1 MCVTATMHETVT
13 NSASQIVGVDI
24 VGGQP
29 EYVRV
34 RIVSTTADRNTDF
47 IDRGGPNL
55 TWRTPDYG
63 PNSAFDFEA
72 QDWPF
77 AGNSFDLIHAGY
89 LCGSI
94 SSWPKFLEKVKKYGA
109 GQPMSEHNRN

>member
-1 MCVTATMHETVT
+1 MCTTATTHDTAT
-13 NSASQIVGVDI
+13 NLASQIVGVDI

-29 EYVRV
+29 EYVHTG
-34 RIVSTTADRNTDF
+34 IASITADPNTDF
-47 IDRGGPNL
+47 MRRGGPNL

-94 SSWPKFLEKVKKYGA
+94 SSWPKFLEKVKK
-109 GQPMSEHNRN
+109 